1 MSSTK
6 NAIFSEQEL
15 NLCEYGGAIGV
26 LLSLTC
32 LIQHL
37 VVTVNNWIT
46 QSLVPGYLFA
56 MVALLLLALKKTVA
70 PVFLII
76 STILSMIIVFVW
88 TKHQAFSAVVIALLL
103 YHIVLVVG
111 LYVEQVP
118 AKLKENKQA
127 QKAEED
133 AWAGKI

>member
-1 MSSTK
+1 MSSSNNT
-6 NAIFSEQEL
+6 IFSERQL
-15 NLCEYGGAIGV
+15 NLCEYGGAFGV

-56 MVALLLLALKKTVA
+56 IVAFLLLALKKTAA
-70 PVFLII
+70 PVLLII
-76 STILSMIIVFVW
+76 SGVLSMIIVFVW
-88 TKHQAFSAVVIALLL
+88 TKHQAFSAVVIGLLL
-103 YHIVLVVG
+103 YHIVLLVG

-118 AKLKENKQA
+118 AKLKENQQA
-127 QKAEED
+127 KKTEED